1 MKPGRQG
8 RAMCGTQQS
17 GRVWG
22 THHPQEESEH
32 RDPGPVSHRGAI
44 ALDLAAVNK
53 RGKNEQEGASGRHVF
68 KAESPVFI
76 TEGRG
81 WGQRE

>member
-1 MKPGRQG
+1 MWDPAVRESLGDPSPTG
-8 RAMCGTQQS
+8 GIRAQISWNGE
-17 GRVWG
+17 
-22 THHPQEESEH
+22 P
-32 RDPGPVSHRGAI
+32 PGAI